1 MKKLLSFVCALLMA
15 MAVNMSFSVTAEA
28 ARVAVLPLQF
38 KDLNMERA
46 GDFTTYY
53 WDIMVNKFKYPD
65 YEMMD
70 DEKVA
75 AAVPGEELK
84 SFDKAS
90 LMEVAEKADADI
102 VVVMRLDDVDEKD
115 DYMNMN
121 ETMKRFRLEGE
132 YAGYNRLT
140 GTYYHKKIFEHYS
153 VEADLAFKND
163 YQQMTFVD
171 ITKRYVYRT
180 VKEKKK

>member
-15 MAVNMSFSVTAEA
+15 MAVNMSHAVTAEA

-53 WDIMVNKFKYPD
+53 WDIMVNKFQYPN
-65 YEMMD
+65 YELLD

-75 AAVPGEELK
+75 AAIPGEELQ

-90 LMEVAEKADADI
+90 LMDVANRTDADI
-102 VVVMRLDDVDEKD
+102 VVAMRLDDMDEKE
-115 DYMNMN
+115 DYSSFS
-121 ETMKRFRLEGE
+121 EVMKRFRLEGE

-140 GTYYHKKIFEHYS
+140 GTFYHKKIYEHYS
-153 VEADLAFKND
+153 VEADLTVKND

-180 VKEKKK
+180 LKEKKK